1 MGLKERFYDRLGFIR
16 ANTIE
21 DMKNNETLVENNIV
35 KVAETGYFY
44 DIKTTGSI
52 QLNNGLFAEIKQNT
66 FLQLVTDNINKLTQ
80 HISTMATPSQNG
92 HMSST
97 DKAKLDGVA
106 NNANNY
112 SLPTASTTVLGG
124 IKIGKN
130 LSIAGDGTLNVG
142 DNIVQT
148 DRRSFRVHADGFK
161 EAWGSVTLFNDEN
174 YRTINLPVTFS
185 NLNYNLSFSFDM
197 PDPFIDSTG
206 NAKVTGVN
214 TISYRTNWTT
224 TGGGGG
230 SMRWYVCGY

>member
-1 MGLKERFYDRLGFIR
+1 MGLKERFYDRLGFVR

-97 DKAKLDGVA
+97 DKAKLDGIA

-112 SLPTASTTVLGG
+112 SLPTASATVLGG
-124 IKIGKN
+124 IKIGQN
-130 LSIAGDGTLNVG
+130 LSITPDGTLSVG

-161 EAWGSVTLFNDEN
+161 EAWGAVTLFNDEID
-174 YRTINLPVTFS
+174 RIINLPF
-185 NLNYNLSFSFDM
+185 SFSDLQYNVSYSFDTTLAT
-197 PDPFIDSTG
+197 IDITA
-206 NAKVTGVN
+206 NIRPNTVN
-214 TISYRTNWTT
+214 TLSYRTNWIKTQ
-224 TGGGGG
+224 GGGT
-230 SMRWYVCGY
+230 MRWYVCGY